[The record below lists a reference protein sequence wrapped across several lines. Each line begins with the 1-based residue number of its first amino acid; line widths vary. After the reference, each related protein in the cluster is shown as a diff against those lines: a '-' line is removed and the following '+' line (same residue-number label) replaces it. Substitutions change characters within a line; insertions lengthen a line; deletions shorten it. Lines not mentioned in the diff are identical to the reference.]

1 MYSILLSR
9 IAEKQLKKLDKKTQA
24 RIISAIKRC
33 RIRPYAHVKRLVESP
48 YFRLRA
54 GDYRIIMAI
63 KENRLLILVI
73 EIKHR
78 KKVYK

>member
-9 IAEKQLKKLDKKTQA
+9 IAEKQLKKFDKNKQT

-33 RIRPYAHVKRLVESP
+33 RIRPYVHVKRLVESP
-48 YFRLRA
+48 YFRLRV
-54 GDYRIIMAI
+54 GNYRIIMNI
-63 KENRLLILVI
+63 KENKLRILVI